1 MMKKI
6 NYIYLALFV
15 GIFLLIIALN
25 LDNFSLVKNFILDP
39 IDNQS
44 SKSILWKII
53 TRINLAKKSVATE
66 RMWYLALLGGIK
78 STLVLCSFLLISIPI
93 SYKISSLILEKKE
106 GLKKPQINSNAVIL
120 SMLIGLSFFL
130 WSFITSVGNRQFGS
144 GDMGIIVDVGWRLY
158 NGQIPYRDFI
168 CTVPPSFYLGAKYAF
183 DLFGVSWVSILKITA
198 LYSII
203 TFVWSYFL
211 LIRIFRQPYVAIIV
225 AFCCQSLTLLFCSF
239 WWYNPV
245 TTITF
250 AIYLFSTVLICRNQ
264 FSWFTILSY
273 ILSLFLMFTMKA
285 NIAGLAILAF
295 SIILFSSRR
304 HRLFVVASTLSAI
317 LILVVFL
324 HFNHLTLPDIIS
336 GSLAVSKRGVNLAAG
351 WKDISPI
358 EKTGALLL
366 FAAALLPL
374 VLNNPISISLKLVKP
389 SNCLF
394 SGHVKLPMSLEGYV
408 LLLSGFIGLYGWFSN
423 SEPKIVDFLP
433 IWLSV
438 SIPILSNISE
448 HTFSENEEDK
458 SLGKNYVII
467 KIVLCIFLLLIVSG
481 LTLGGLRHRV
491 EKIGYGYYF
500 EWDTT
505 ANYVKVK
512 NNKFFENM
520 IVSERFATAL
530 DEIQDFLN
538 SHPNSRVYFGGRFDF
553 GWAAYG
559 IQSPKYLPLFWHSG
573 YGFPEE
579 KEDELTDTFNQYD
592 YQYLI
597 YPQCQGCPF
606 FNQFVNLSEK
616 RVNLLMNNY
625 SQDKTSYS
633 SISILS
639 KKTDME
645 GK

>member
-6 NYIYLALFV
+6 NYIYLALV
-15 GIFLLIIALN
+15 IGIFLLIIALN

-53 TRINLAKKSVATE
+53 TKMNTNNTYGVPSE

-78 STLVLCSFLLISIPI
+78 STLLLCSFLLISIPI
-93 SYKISSLILEKKE
+93 SYKISSFILGNKE
-106 GLKKPQINSNAVIL
+106 GLKKTKINSNAVIY

-130 WSFITSVGNRQFGS
+130 WSFITNVGNRQFGG

-225 AFCCQSLTLLFCSF
+225 AFSCQSLTLLFCSF

-351 WKDISPI
+351 WKDLSPI
-358 EKTGALLL
+358 EKIGALLL
-366 FAAALLPL
+366 FATALLPL
-374 VLNNPISISLKLVKP
+374 VLNNLTNISLKSVKP
-389 SNCLF
+389 LNGLF

-408 LLLSGFIGLYGWFSN
+408 LLLAGFIGLYGWFSN

-448 HTFSENEEDK
+448 PTFPENREILKTDVF
-458 SLGKNYVII
+458 S
-467 KIVLCIFLLLIVSG
+467 KIVLGICLLLIVLG
-481 LTLGGLRHRV
+481 LTLGIFRHRV
-491 EKIGYGYYF
+491 EKIGYSYYF

-505 ANYVKVK
+505 THYVKVK
-512 NNKFFENM
+512 NNKLFENM
-520 IVSERFATAL
+520 VVSERFATAL

-559 IQSPKYLPLFWHSG
+559 IQSPKYFPLFWHAG

-579 KEDELTDTFNQYD
+579 KEDELTDKFNRSD

-597 YPQCQGCPF
+597 YPKCKGCPF
-606 FNQFVNLSEK
+606 FDRFVNLSNK
-616 RVNLLMNNY
+616 RVKWIMKNY
-625 SQDKTSYS
+625 SRDKNSYS
-633 SISILS
+633 SITIFS
-639 KKTDME
+639 KKPELE